1 VIEHDDDFRDWGA
14 LVAGEHDPFGL
25 AGETIEWRDKTHHT
39 VQYEGER
46 PIGHVGLLVAPVQ
59 AGAEAFDV
67 VGVGGVIITRSHRG
81 RGLLRPLLEAALA
94 RDLGPERALL
104 WCSTA
109 NAAIY
114 ARLGFVEI
122 GAPVTVEQPAGPLE
136 VPIPTMWKP
145 LRDGVTWPEGDVR
158 VPGLPF

>member
-1 VIEHDDDFRDWGA
+1 MIEHDDAFSDYA
-14 LVAGEHDPFGL
+14 AIIAGEDDPFGL
-25 AGETIEWRDKTHHT
+25 AGEPIEWRGKTHHT
-39 VQYEGER
+39 VQYEGDR

-59 AGAEAFDV
+59 VGEETFDV

-81 RGLLRPLLEAALA
+81 QGLLRPLLEAALA
-94 RDLGPERALL
+94 RELGPERALL
-104 WCSTA
+104 WCSEA

-114 ARLGFVEI
+114 ARFGFAELGV
-122 GAPVTVEQPAGPLE
+122 PVTVEQPGGPYA

-145 LRDGVTWPEGDVR
+145 LRDGVTWPAGDVK

>member
-1 VIEHDDDFRDWGA
+1 VIEHVDDFSDYA
-14 LVAGEHDPFGL
+14 SIVAGEEDPFGL
-25 AGETIEWRDKTHHT
+25 ADEPIKWRDKTHHT

-59 AGAEAFDV
+59 VGEETFDV

-81 RGLLRPLLEAALA
+81 QGLLRPLLEAALA

-114 ARLGFVEI
+114 TRFGFMMLE
-122 GAPVTVEQPAGPLE
+122 APVTVEQPDGPYA

-145 LRDGVTWPEGDVR
+145 LGDGVTWPAGDVR